1 MHVYAHAH
9 GQAVADACTCALHM
23 RVVHGCDVTTYDV
36 TQAFVLE
43 RQIGSD
49 AARLCAACLGTVQ
62 AVSY

>member
-1 MHVYAHAH
+1 
-9 GQAVADACTCALHM
+9 M
-23 RVVHGCDVTTYDV
+23 RVAHGCDVTTYDV